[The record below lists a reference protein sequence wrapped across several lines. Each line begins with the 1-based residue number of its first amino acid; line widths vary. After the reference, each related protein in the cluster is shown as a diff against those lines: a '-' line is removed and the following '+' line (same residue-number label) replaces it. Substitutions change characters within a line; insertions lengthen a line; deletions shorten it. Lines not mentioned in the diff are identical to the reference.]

1 MEVKR
6 TSLYTLYLGLVS
18 FVSVIAIAITLWVVL
33 NSLWNYLLI
42 SDEEYIQNREYYRI
56 EQCSVWV
63 WDEKLKQDVIKKTPE
78 EVKDCEEK
86 AKKSAI
92 ISRAYNLKDMFIS
105 ASAWFIVFVLV
116 FGFHYPKFLKARKE
130 D

>member
-6 TSLYTLYLGLVS
+6 TSLYTVYLGLVS

-33 NSLWNYLLI
+33 NSLWNYFLI

-56 EQCSVWV
+56 EQCNIWV

-78 EVKDCEEK
+78 EVKKCEEK
-86 AKKSAI
+86 AKESAI
-92 ISRAYNLKDMFIS
+92 VSRAYNLKDMFIS

-116 FGFHYPKFLKARKE
+116 FSFHYPKFLKARKE

>member
-6 TSLYTLYLGLVS
+6 ASLYTLYLGLVS
-18 FVSVIAIAITLWVVL
+18 FVSVIAIAITLWIVL

-56 EQCSVWV
+56 EQCSQWP
-63 WDEKLKQDVIKKTPE
+63 WNEKLQRMETKTPE
-78 EVKDCEEK
+78 EIKACEEK
-86 AKKSAI
+86 AKTNI
-92 ISRAYNLKDMFIS
+92 IMSRGYNLKDMFIS
-105 ASAWFIVFVLV
+105 SSAWFIVFVVV
-116 FGFHYPKFLKARKE
+116 FLFHYPKFVKARKE